1 MPRKPTARP
10 ANEHL
15 STLSRMIGQV
25 DADEKMSGKRRVRVK
40 KYISDLMTEFQ
51 KEMTK

>member
-10 ANEHL
+10 VNEHL

-25 DADEKMSGKRRVRVK
+25 EADSDMSGRRRARVK
-40 KYISDLMTEFQ
+40 KLISDLMTEFQ
-51 KEMTK
+51 KEI